1 MFKFYWDVQKS
12 TSKFTVTFKN
22 KNIMKSVD
30 FIEVIQIIKYQDGGQ
45 RQNLTTKYF
54 LRFILIYKALEY
66 AFLSFI

>member
-45 RQNLTTKYF
+45 RRLDDVFKKPGIT
-54 LRFILIYKALEY
+54 LFI
-66 AFLSFI
+66 